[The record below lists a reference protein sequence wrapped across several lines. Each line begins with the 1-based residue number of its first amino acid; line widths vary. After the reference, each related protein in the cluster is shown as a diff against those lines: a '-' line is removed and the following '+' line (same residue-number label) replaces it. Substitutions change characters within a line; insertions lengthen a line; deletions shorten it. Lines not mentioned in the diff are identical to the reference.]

1 MAAVSFLA
9 HMSLIEGRKQRWG
22 RGGEGVLPE
31 EEFQNHVLMHV
42 KKVILNSQV
51 PYGVEKFLVLERVDV
66 CISLYQS
73 ECSRCLLGTDPI
85 YSGQLPQWGD
95 CWTNLLL

>member
-9 HMSLIEGRKQRWG
+9 HMSLRKKTKAG
-22 RGGEGVLPE
+22 EGGEVLPE

-51 PYGVEKFLVLERVDV
+51 QYGVEKFLVLVRVDV

-85 YSGQLPQWGD
+85 DSGQLPQWGD